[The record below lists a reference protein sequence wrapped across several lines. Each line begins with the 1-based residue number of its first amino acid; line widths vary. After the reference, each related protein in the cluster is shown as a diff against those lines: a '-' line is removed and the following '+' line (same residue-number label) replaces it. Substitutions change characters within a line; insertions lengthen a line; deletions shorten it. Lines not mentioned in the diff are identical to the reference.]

1 MPALDKDQPSPAAIA
16 ALRARFICEAEIDR
30 ILTRKMSLRAGA
42 GYATQSLAT
51 LVEGTAALI
60 RAHLGAG
67 FTIRDA
73 RWLTGGASKLQMAFT
88 LDWTPADGARQQTAM
103 VLRMQPA
110 ESLVE
115 SSRRREFEVLAAVHG
130 VVPVPTV
137 YWNDAEAE
145 YLSYPALVYGFVPG
159 VTKPR
164 DATSQATGMGTRMAS
179 HWRKSLGPQ
188 FVSCIARVHKHSFD
202 PAALPSF
209 EFPAPGTASLTLA
222 LNHWERVW
230 EEDADQD
237 IPLMRLA
244 AGWLRRHMP
253 ACAKPVLLHGDYRMG
268 NFLFTEHDARITAI
282 LDWEMARIGDH
293 HFDLAWAM
301 HPAYGAYDDDRKTLL
316 VGGFLPVPAFIDRYE
331 HESGLTVDPA
341 TLHYYKIYCGWLQG
355 VIAIATAWRIA
366 HNSKTHQDVQAA
378 WIVGIGPRLLAE
390 LRNLLAQACAVAGS

>member
-1 MPALDKDQPSPAAIA
+1 MPAFDKDQPSPACIA
-16 ALRARFICEAEIDR
+16 ALRARFACEAEVDR

-42 GYATQSLAT
+42 GYVTQTLAM
-51 LVEGTAALI
+51 LVERTASLI
-60 RAHLGAG
+60 RAHIGND
-67 FTIRDA
+67 FTIRAA

-88 LDWTPADGARQQTAM
+88 LDWAPDGSARQQTAM

-115 SSRRREFEVLAAVHG
+115 SSRRREFEVLAAVQS

-137 YWNDAEAE
+137 YWNDADARH
-145 YLSYPALVYGFVPG
+145 LPYPAIVYGFVPG

-164 DATSQATGMGTRMAS
+164 EATSQASGMATRLAA
-179 HWRKSLGPQ
+179 HWRDSLGPQ
-188 FVSCIARVHKHSFD
+188 FVSCIARVHKHAID
-202 PAALPSF
+202 HAALPSF
-209 EFPAPGTASLTLA
+209 DIPAPGTASIELA

-230 EEDADQD
+230 EEDADED

-244 AGWLRRHMP
+244 AGWLRRHRP

-293 HFDLAWAM
+293 HFDIAWAM
-301 HPAYGAYDDDRKTLL
+301 NAAYGTVDQDGKTLL
-316 VGGFLPVPAFIDRYE
+316 VGGLLPESEFLARYAQ
-331 HESGLTVDPA
+331 ESGHSIDPV

-355 VIAIATAWRIA
+355 VIAIGTAWRIA
-366 HNSKTHQDVQAA
+366 HNGKTHQDVQAA
-378 WIVGIGPRLLAE
+378 WIVGIGPKLLAE
-390 LRNLLAQACAVAGS
+390 LRDLMAQAV